1 MSSISGVIP
10 IGLVALAIPS
20 GALAQSQIGPQ
31 DFYQKRCIEAFAET
45 DKEKAVREAIG
56 EIPEEIDSL
65 EKLDVWG
72 KARAIEVFGSEEA
85 ARAAGDKMDREKYI
99 RRFKLLHKG
108 SEEGHLP
115 SLYLLA
121 YHSRFQETQ
130 GTPGVMTPEESLAAY
145 RTLYDHGFALAA
157 MRLAE
162 KCWSNVPEMPDNW
175 HQFTYA
181 EKRPPEMVV
190 WLAEVTVK
198 RDACL
203 DLTREAAFRGETRA
217 WERLAGYNI
226 SHPTPPVVG
235 IVPPVEHYAWLE
247 LRKLSWR
254 ERDYEDKYNVP
265 RMRQG
270 RLVDEFLSEDERREA
285 LTLAK
290 KYAEVIWPRRIVHD
304 GSAGVCRLKP
314 QFAGDPKPYG
324 PDPSPR

>member
-1 MSSISGVIP
+1 MSSTSVVIP
-10 IGLVALAIPS
+10 ISLVALAISS
-20 GALAQSQIGPQ
+20 GALAQIGPL
-31 DFYQKRCIEAFAET
+31 DLYQKRCIEAFAET
-45 DKEKAVREAIG
+45 DKEKAVRESIG
-56 EIPEEIDSL
+56 EIPEEIDSS
-65 EKLDVWG
+65 EKFSAWG

-99 RRFKLLHKG
+99 RRFKLLRKG

-121 YHSRFQETQ
+121 HHSWFHEIQ
-130 GTPGVMTPEESLAAY
+130 GTPGVMTHEESLAAY

-157 MRLAE
+157 RRLSVD
-162 KCWSNVPEMPDNW
+162 CFSNIPEMPDHW
-175 HQFTYA
+175 HQFTYT
-181 EKRPPEMVV
+181 KKKPPEMVA

-203 DLTREAAFRGETRA
+203 DLTREAAFRGDTRA
-217 WERLAGYNI
+217 WERLAGYNL